1 VRAASRSAWP
11 GDDAG
16 TEELCASSTARSGNP
31 PVNPEHSLLAD
42 ASLST
47 LSAGV
52 PDWCQHPAGDGAA
65 SSGVPADLAPAGPAS
80 RIIWMSRT

>member
-1 VRAASRSAWP
+1 
-11 GDDAG
+11 
-16 TEELCASSTARSGNP
+16 
-31 PVNPEHSLLAD
+31 LLAD

-47 LSAGV
+47 LSADV